1 MQSKTDIDVAPVGPR
16 TVAQKGKKPV
26 TSERQDLPHISIADI
41 RPQDVRV
48 FLRIQPDGNFSARWQ
63 LTAQDKVQGPEYLG
77 RYSYLLRD
85 TARRPTSGLTLV

>member
-1 MQSKTDIDVAPVGPR
+1 MQTKADIAIAPVVPR

-77 RYSYLLRD
+77 RFS
-85 TARRPTSGLTLV
+85 